1 MLKHP
6 TLDKLESL
14 RLFGMAQGLREQ
26 SEMTDCGALTFEE
39 RLGLLV
45 DREMTARDNTRLA
58 ARLKRA
64 KLRLTATVEDIDF
77 RAPRGLDKAT
87 MLALIEGRWI
97 REHLNCLIT
106 GPTGVGKSYLACALA
121 HKACR
126 EGYSALY
133 RRTPHLFEELAMARG
148 DGRYRRLIVRYTRL
162 DLLVLDDWGLSPLTS
177 EQRHDM
183 LEILDERHDR
193 RSTVVA
199 SQVPVEKWHPVI
211 GDPTVADAILDRLIH
226 NAYKLVLKG
235 DSMRKK
241 PKKGGLETD

>member
-26 SEMTDCGALTFEE
+26 QAMSDVAALTFEE

-45 DREMTARDNTRLA
+45 DRELTARDNARLA
-58 ARLKRA
+58 SRLKRA

-77 RAPRGLDKAT
+77 RSPRGLDKAT
-87 MLALIEGRWI
+87 VLALVEGRWI
-97 REHLNCLIT
+97 REHHNCLIT

-126 EGYSALY
+126 DGHAALY
-133 RRTPHLFEELAMARG
+133 RRAPHLFEELAMARG
-148 DGRYRRLIVRYTRL
+148 DGRYRRLIARYARL
-162 DLLVLDDWGLSPLTS
+162 DLLVLDDWGLSPLTD

-183 LEILDERHDR
+183 LEILEERHDR
-193 RSTVVA
+193 RSTLVT

-211 GDPTVADAILDRLIH
+211 GDPTLADAILDRLVH
-226 NAYKLVLKG
+226 NAYRLTLKG
-235 DSMRKK
+235 DSLRKRS
-241 PKKGGLETD
+241 KKTAGETD

>member
-6 TLDKLESL
+6 TLDKLEAL

-26 SEMTDCGALTFEE
+26 LEMPDCAALTFEE

-45 DREMTARDNTRLA
+45 DREMTARDNARLTS
-58 ARLKRA
+58 RLKRA

-77 RAPRGLDKAT
+77 RSPRGLDKAT
-87 MLALIEGRWI
+87 MLALAECRWI
-97 REHLNCLIT
+97 RERHNCLIT

-126 EGYSALY
+126 DGYAALY
-133 RRTPHLFEELAMARG
+133 VRAPHLFEELAMAKG
-148 DGRYRRLIVRYTRL
+148 DGRYRRLIARYARL
-162 DLLVLDDWGLSPLTS
+162 DLLVLDDWGLSPLTD

-183 LEILDERHDR
+183 LEILEERHDR
-193 RSTVVA
+193 RSTLVT

-211 GDPTVADAILDRLIH
+211 GDPTLADAILDRLIH
-226 NAYKLVLKG
+226 NAYRLTLKG
-235 DSMRKK
+235 DSLRKK
-241 PKKGGLETD
+241 PKKGGPETD